1 MLGEMDMK
9 LWLPEAEAA
18 LTAALASPVQMNA

>member
-1 MLGEMDMK
+1 MK